1 MYIQKSANQALQNHF
16 KDFKAVTC
24 EKCQSIDGEP
34 EPPFDP
40 SVLALKVLNRCFT
53 FQIEVMIMNQ
63 TQDLLDQIGKDNK
76 REVTISEFATEPDY
90 SRSVWERL

>member
-1 MYIQKSANQALQNHF
+1 M
-16 KDFKAVTC
+16 TC
-24 EKCQSIDGEP
+24 DKCQSIDGEP

-63 TQDLLDQIGKDNK
+63 TEDILDQISKDNK
-76 REVTISEFATEPDY
+76 REVSINEFATEPDY
-90 SRSVWERL
+90 SRSVWERLKIELAAAKLNDE